1 MELSDIDRIEF
12 LAERQRRRRVVFTVV
27 PALAALIMLLALVL
41 IDRESYFWYRIFPRE
56 IFVTFTLALFGAS
69 AASLVMTY
77 LQTGFKNDRS
87 ADVTNI
93 IYQTESR
100 QLREEQSE
108 EKAVVAKELERLGS
122 DLQAARDDLAALKS
136 TGISPDETQRARLM
150 EEIQNRLKDE
160 AATALIRDIEKR
172 VTASAEVSSR
182 DREAMHQFEQSRLRL
197 GKEIE
202 SLGRRGNLNLSL
214 GIITTVAGLLLLA
227 VFVFST
233 EVASKDPVEF
243 SIHFIP
249 RLTLVVFIEIF
260 AYFFLRLYKSS
271 LAEIKYFQNE
281 ITNLE
286 SQAIALR
293 AAFSVADTK
302 VASEVISALGRTER
316 NHVLEKGQTTVD
328 IERARIEKDGINEFV
343 KNFSAVFAKNKP

>member
-1 MELSDIDRIEF
+1 MEPSDIGRIEY
-12 LAERQRRRRVVFTVV
+12 LAERQRRRRVVLIVV
-27 PALAALIMLLALVL
+27 PGLAALIMLFALML
-41 IDRESYFWYRIFPRE
+41 IDRESYVWHRIFPRE
-56 IFVTFTLALFGAS
+56 IFVTFTLGLFGVS
-69 AASLVMTY
+69 SVYVVMTY

-87 ADVTNI
+87 AEITNI

-100 QLREEQSE
+100 QLREEQNE
-108 EKAVVAKELERLGS
+108 ERAVVVKELERLGF
-122 DLQAARDDLAALKS
+122 DLQALRDDFAALKS
-136 TGISPDETQRARLM
+136 TGISPDETQQARII

-160 AATALIRDIEKR
+160 AAAVLIRDIEKR
-172 VTASAEVSSR
+172 VLASSEVSTR

-227 VFVFST
+227 VFVFSN

-243 SIHFIP
+243 SIHFVP

-271 LAEIKYFQNE
+271 LTEIKYFQNE

-293 AAFSVADTK
+293 AAFGVADTK

-316 NHVLEKGQTTVD
+316 NHVLDKGQTTVD
-328 IERARIEKDGINEFV
+328 IERARIEKEGINEFV
-343 KNFSAVFAKNKP
+343 KNFSAVFSKNKP